1 MTNQTQ
7 QCHPYPYPVP
17 GLSPLEP
24 ETVKHVNPWAVLE
37 FLRIE
42 ALLRSKTVMELYRS
56 EGPRL
61 ESGVKLMLRYRVN
74 WSVLEGSH
82 HRYLDA
88 PSSSLETAA
97 PGIWLLSLNNLMWL
111 AGALSN
117 LAEKESSDLQE
128 LFEHWVGSEM
138 LWLCIDGSLPPDLV
152 IKALRPILAR
162 QSKATRES
170 SWEPTQVDFLAWLD
184 HFRCYDLR
192 FREGYSYEDI
202 GQMVYLLAPEA
213 GGPDRAKK
221 AVMAVHRLI
230 DAAEQNAWPPDMR

>member
-1 MTNQTQ
+1 MTKQTRQ
-7 QCHPYPYPVP
+7 RDPYPYPLP

-24 ETVKHVNPWAVLE
+24 ETVKNVNPWAVLE

-88 PSSSLETAA
+88 PSSLETAA

-111 AGALSN
+111 AGALSS
-117 LAEKESSDLQE
+117 LTEKESSDRQE
-128 LFEHWVGSEM
+128 SFFHWVRNEM

-152 IKALRPILAR
+152 IKALRPILAQR
-162 QSKATRES
+162 SKATRES
-170 SWEPTQVDFLAWLD
+170 SWKPTQVDFLAWLD

-192 FREGYSYEDI
+192 FRDGYSYEDI
-202 GQMVYLLAPEA
+202 GQTVYLLAPEA

-221 AVMAVHRLI
+221 AVMAIRRLI
-230 DAAEQNAWPPDMR
+230 DTAEQNAWPPAML